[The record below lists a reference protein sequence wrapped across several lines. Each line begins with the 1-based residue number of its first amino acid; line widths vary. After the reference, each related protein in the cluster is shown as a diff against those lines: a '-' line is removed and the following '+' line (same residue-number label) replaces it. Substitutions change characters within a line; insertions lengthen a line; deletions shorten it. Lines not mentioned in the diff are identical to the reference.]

1 VESTLPHL
9 VIELVEYVVEPDH
22 LLELVISIVRILDL
36 LVPLIALGQHQLDVF
51 FPDVKNVKKLL
62 SALWLFLKIAFQP
75 LIPRFALPA
84 LAAVSI
90 GGVEGV
96 TVPRRHYEDGSR

>member
-1 VESTLPHL
+1 MWSPHSL
-9 VIELVEYVVEPDH
+9 IWLSNSSSMS
-22 LLELVISIVRILDL
+22 LSIVRVLDL
-36 LVPLIALGQHQLDVF
+36 LVPLVALGQHQLDIF

-62 SALWLFLKIAFQP
+62 SALSLFLRIAFQP